1 MGKLI
6 GVEIT
11 DNLFCCSISFK
22 LEGFLKKP
30 HFFTVVVLHEKTKI
44 KITRTEFCLD
54 KDTQNNTA
62 L

>member
-6 GVEIT
+6 G
-11 DNLFCCSISFK
+11 LK
-22 LEGFLKKP
+22 LLTIYSAVQFHLSWKAFVKNP